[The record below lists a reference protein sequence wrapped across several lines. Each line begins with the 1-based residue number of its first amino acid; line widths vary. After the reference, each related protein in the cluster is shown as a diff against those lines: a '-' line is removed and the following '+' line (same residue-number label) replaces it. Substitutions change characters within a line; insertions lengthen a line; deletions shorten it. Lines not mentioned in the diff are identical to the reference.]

1 MKKNYHGTFRI
12 IDYLISHKQLLLGS
26 DDSAIYFLFQGV
38 SEMKIMDYFKN
49 PSIELIGKKAS
60 SRHQLGVPEILNQYE
75 ISGENFVGYILAN
88 SFQAYYQEVGF
99 MALRIDSLFDGKVKL
114 LDEF

>member
-1 MKKNYHGTFRI
+1 MKKSYYGTFRI

-26 DDSAIYFLFQGV
+26 DDSAIYFLFQGIA
-38 SEMKIMDYFKN
+38 EIKIMDYLRN

-60 SRHQLGVPEILNQYE
+60 NRYQLEVPEILNQYE

-88 SFQAYYQEVGF
+88 SFQAYYQETGF
-99 MALRIDSLFDGKVKL
+99 MTLRIDSLFEKKVKL
-114 LDEF
+114 VDEF